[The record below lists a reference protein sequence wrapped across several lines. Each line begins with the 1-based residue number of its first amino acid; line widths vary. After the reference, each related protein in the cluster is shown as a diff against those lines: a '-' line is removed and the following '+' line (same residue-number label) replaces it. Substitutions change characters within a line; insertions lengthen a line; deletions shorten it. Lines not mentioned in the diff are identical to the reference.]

1 MSETSL
7 KSKLK
12 AGEVVLGPFVNL
24 ASGALIEIAAYA
36 GFDFVV
42 LDTEHGPLDIETTEN
57 LCRVAKGAGISPIVR
72 VRDNDPPQV
81 LRALDIGPEGV
92 QVPQI
97 RTRSDAESLV
107 QAAKYA
113 PLGMR
118 GVSPYTRAARY
129 FSEGGQIFERLNRES
144 MVLIHVE
151 GVEGLEN
158 LDAIIAVPGLD
169 VVFLGPYDLSQ
180 SLGIPGQVHDPRVV
194 ERMREA
200 TVQINQAGLTVGTFA
215 DSPDAAKRWIDAGV
229 RYIALSVDTGIY
241 LHGCR
246 DMVNSREGMRD
257 GRRQGADGV
266 DSREMIQRSDQ
277 GKGATSAV
285 VAPSYLKST
294 RSQHINADHRLR

>member
-1 MSETSL
+1 M
-7 KSKLK
+7 
-12 AGEVVLGPFVNL
+12 
-24 ASGALIEIAAYA
+24 
-36 GFDFVV
+36 
-42 LDTEHGPLDIETTEN
+42 
-57 LCRVAKGAGISPIVR
+57 
-72 VRDNDPPQV
+72 

-107 QAAKYA
+107 AAAEYA

-129 FSEGGQIFERLNRES
+129 FSEGGRIFERLNRES

-158 LDAIIAVPGLD
+158 LDDIIAVPGLD

-180 SLGIPGQVHDPRVV
+180 SLGIPGQVHDARVV
-194 ERMREA
+194 DRIREA
-200 TVQINQAGLTVGTFA
+200 TAEINRAGLTVGTFA

-229 RYIALSVDTGIY
+229 RYFALSVDTGFY

-246 DMVNSREGMRD
+246 DMVN
-257 GRRQGADGV
+257 
-266 DSREMIQRSDQ
+266 
-277 GKGATSAV
+277 AV
-285 VAPSYLKST
+285 
-294 RSQHINADHRLR
+294 RG